1 MIVTLI
7 TSSDKMKSEI
17 PVIISL
23 FKNGLPVL
31 HVRKPKFSTR
41 KMKEYLDSIPEEF
54 HSRIIIHSHH
64 SLVFKYKLKG
74 IHFTRTHLKKKYQ
87 SRFKMVWYR
96 LRRPGLFITRSFH
109 HLESMKNNHIK
120 YSYVF
125 LNPFFSKT
133 EFQKLHFDIGKDFLN
148 RQIKEYSIPVY
159 ASGNINNENISLL
172 NQYFLYGAG
181 LSKIILEAEN
191 PVLKYLEI
199 CHQLKSESKG

>member
-1 MIVTLI
+1 MTVTVI

-31 HVRKPKFSTR
+31 HLRKPKFSTR

-64 SLVFKYKLKG
+64 KLTFKYKLKG

-87 SRFKMVWYR
+87 SRIKMVWYR
-96 LRRPGLFITRSFH
+96 LRKPGLFITRSFH

-133 EFQKLHFDIGKDFLN
+133 ENQKLHFDIGKDFLN
-148 RQIKEYSIPVY
+148 KQMAEYTIPVY
-159 ASGNINNENISLL
+159 ASGNINNENVLLLKNFSLS
-172 NQYFLYGAG
+172 GAG
-181 LSKIILEAEN
+181 LSKVILDAEN
-191 PVLKYLEI
+191 PVSKYLEI
-199 CHQLKSESKG
+199 CKILESKTKG